1 MKKYIMVMV
10 TTTLFS
16 TLFSM
21 LFADTVLMRG
31 QRPTSALDSM
41 PIRDV
46 ADTLEIEQNTEAFAQ
61 QAEPMSGYEQL
72 ANDDAYNS
80 KFFEP
85 WQLVEMDLT
94 RTERTWQF
102 KYSREK
108 TYRRSGR
115 RIPKKWFSYQIKNS
129 NFANYNSL
137 AQPAI
142 TIKHTDLK
150 LYPSKLEI
158 FYNPKRTG
166 EGFPFDY
173 NQNSSVHMNTPI
185 FISHYSKDKKWV
197 YAKTSYAFGWIKYS
211 DIAFVSS
218 NFQQQFQNDKYAITV
233 TDNLDLV
240 EDGVK
245 LSLVKMGTIFPM
257 DKQTNEYL
265 FAGKDNNGYATIKRF
280 SPSEVN
286 LIARKPIKF
295 NAFNLAHI
303 SNQLVGEPYGWGGKL
318 QSRDCSALTR
328 DFFAPFGIYLPRN
341 SSQQAKESS
350 GMYMSLSGLTEKEKQ
365 EAILSNA
372 QPFRT
377 LLYVPGHIMLYLGE
391 RNGNPI
397 ILHNYWGVRLKSG
410 KKRVLGRA
418 IITTT
423 RIGLER
429 SDVKKDTML
438 SQTLKG
444 IVNF

>member
-10 TTTLFS
+10 TTTL
-16 TLFSM
+16 LSM
-21 LFADTVLMRG
+21 LFADTVLIKSK
-31 QRPTSALDSM
+31 RPTSALDSM

-46 ADTLEIEQNTEAFAQ
+46 ADTLKIEQNTEAFAR
-61 QAEPMSGYEQL
+61 QAESMSSYEQL

-85 WQLVEMDLT
+85 WQLIEMDLT
-94 RTERTWQF
+94 QIEKTWQF
-102 KYSREK
+102 KYAKEK

-129 NFANYNSL
+129 NFSNYNKL

-197 YAKTSYAFGWIKYS
+197 YAKTSYAFGWLKYS
-211 DIAFVSS
+211 DIAFVSA
-218 NFQQQFQNDKYAITV
+218 NFQEQFQNNKYAITV
-233 TDNLDLV
+233 TDNLSLV
-240 EDGVK
+240 EDGIN

-257 DKQTNEYL
+257 EKQTNKYL
-265 FAGKDNNGYATIKRF
+265 FAGKNNNGYANIKRF

-286 LIARKPIKF
+286 LIAQKPIKF
-295 NAFNLAHI
+295 NAFNIAHI

-318 QSRDCSALTR
+318 NARDCSALTR

-341 SSQQAKESS
+341 SSQQAKESD
-350 GMYMSLSGLTEKEKQ
+350 GMYMSLSGLSEQEKQ
-365 EAILSNA
+365 DTILNNA
-372 QPFRT
+372 KPFRT
-377 LLYVPGHIMLYLGE
+377 LLYVPGHITLYIGS
-391 RNGNPI
+391 RNAKPI
-397 ILHNYWGVRLKSG
+397 MLHNYWGVRLKNG
-410 KKRVLGRA
+410 KKRVIGRA
-418 IITTT
+418 VITTT
-423 RIGLER
+423 KIGVER
-429 SDVKKDTML
+429 SDVKKDAML
-438 SQTLKG
+438 SKTLKG
-444 IVNF
+444 IVIF